1 LQGGRGEPVHH
12 SDALSWGLE
21 DEHDETKDTAT
32 SPMKTN
38 NDEDMEDAGK
48 SIGARRRL
56 ALMMEKK
63 DLKVHQT
70 RWTKMKR

>member
-1 LQGGRGEPVHH
+1 
-12 SDALSWGLE
+12 
-21 DEHDETKDTAT
+21 
-32 SPMKTN
+32 MKTN